1 MLCKRER
8 EEKDRRSQ
16 EGIDA
21 HDSQRGFGTL
31 RSTFTTF
38 GAYLEEYGEVDNPFS
53 SGRHAIAMSTTDEEA
68 SPRPAGGGGAQR
80 SMKSSSGL
88 HKEAPADTFT
98 PSQQQGYW
106 LARLSLGDEGFAVGS
121 VPMCS
126 SSHARGP
133 RYAKWDA
140 EKLVQALGSVCTPYS
155 AQEEAR
161 PTPPPSAGSARC
173 QSTVLRAVYGEHPTH
188 PSNEASVLID
198 ELDNVSNCG
207 SDDDAGSCVSSTT
220 AFSSESEEEQGG
232 IVQDFSAFPEPLQG
246 ADDVEG
252 TTISSDTSTSGSSY
266 VYYSEGEPDYEEG
279 PEDEDSRSD
288 GVFGGGAFGDERGA
302 DPEHH
307 SSVSNQSSSSSDS
320 STTSATFVPTVKRD
334 PASATS
340 LEQLENGEHA
350 YLTGLRRTR
359 KATLDAHRKTTR
371 SKTKALREKLRARRA
386 GVTAVTSGIKQTK
399 NMTPECS
406 KTTKKSIFTPLA
418 QPSYTHKTPFGQS
431 LSNRVMSQIKFAR
444 SALCLRLL
452 AHDVLVLST
461 NREEKSI
468 AKLIALRRGGTE
480 MANYAKPSDRATD
493 AIAAAALTSARSRA
507 FAPAADRGEKAPQG
521 PRDGPVS
528 SIVDGLDYY
537 TDHPAAAS
545 STAADSDVAAYP
557 PELNAELLL
566 CKLPTVNDLSR
577 VILNNSQPK
586 PPRTTTAT
594 SDLDDE
600 LWDVDDFIEAL
611 QQVLLSRYIV
621 SVHHQ

>member
-1 MLCKRER
+1 MSTSFSGPLPLSCHASAPSQQAMLWDCLRAHPDHPLRRADMLIHNTAYPYRHRLSARYASLFLQEHSRRARGVLEGSLYAMLCKRER
-8 EEKDRRSQ
+8 DEKDRRSQ

-38 GAYLEEYGEVDNPFS
+38 GAYLEEYGEDDNPFS

-88 HKEAPADTFT
+88 HKEAPADAFT

-266 VYYSEGEPDYEEG
+266 IYYSEGEPDYEEG

-288 GVFGGGAFGDERGA
+288 GVFGGGAFGDDRGA

-307 SSVSNQSSSSSDS
+307 SSVSNQS
-320 STTSATFVPTVKRD
+320 
-334 PASATS
+334 
-340 LEQLENGEHA
+340 
-350 YLTGLRRTR
+350 
-359 KATLDAHRKTTR
+359 
-371 SKTKALREKLRARRA
+371 
-386 GVTAVTSGIKQTK
+386 
-399 NMTPECS
+399 
-406 KTTKKSIFTPLA
+406 
-418 QPSYTHKTPFGQS
+418 
-431 LSNRVMSQIKFAR
+431 
-444 SALCLRLL
+444 
-452 AHDVLVLST
+452 
-461 NREEKSI
+461 
-468 AKLIALRRGGTE
+468 
-480 MANYAKPSDRATD
+480 
-493 AIAAAALTSARSRA
+493 
-507 FAPAADRGEKAPQG
+507 
-521 PRDGPVS
+521 
-528 SIVDGLDYY
+528 
-537 TDHPAAAS
+537 
-545 STAADSDVAAYP
+545 
-557 PELNAELLL
+557 
-566 CKLPTVNDLSR
+566 
-577 VILNNSQPK
+577 
-586 PPRTTTAT
+586 
-594 SDLDDE
+594 
-600 LWDVDDFIEAL
+600 
-611 QQVLLSRYIV
+611 
-621 SVHHQ
+621 